1 MVLQQLTQLCA
12 TWFDSSVWQCNPAR
26 CTSDISSCSRLTGT
40 TRPSTLFFG
49 LLKQYVGGH
58 LFHSSGKRK
67 YLWMGVNA
75 RAQVLQQQ
83 NFSTCAKIGQM
94 LWCSWDLCWKV
105 TIFQWNKWG
114 TFNVVVTSCLIFPGP
129 RNLTVNLH
137 WRLKEKSAG
146 FTTEHVF
153 WQKSYLSIS
162 HTLLFTHHFHISWF
176 QTFALFWMLYVNNT
190 KFLYLLWHHVV
201 WLTNGSV
208 LVEDFNNALTILLG
222 VIMWALIPS
231 ESICS
236 ALLFWWLVY
245 AVFTQI

>member
-114 TFNVVVTSCLIFPGP
+114 TFNVVVTSCLIFQDQGILQSIYTEDWKK
-129 RNLTVNLH
+129 NLQVLLLNMFFGKSLIYPFLTLFYSPIISIFLDF
-137 WRLKEKSAG
+137 RL
-146 FTTEHVF
+146 
-153 WQKSYLSIS
+153 L
-162 HTLLFTHHFHISWF
+162 
-176 QTFALFWMLYVNNT
+176 
-190 KFLYLLWHHVV
+190 
-201 WLTNGSV
+201 
-208 LVEDFNNALTILLG
+208 
-222 VIMWALIPS
+222 PCS
-231 ESICS
+231 ECCM
-236 ALLFWWLVY
+236 
-245 AVFTQI
+245 